1 MATQVA
7 AALAGLG
14 VGYVA
19 YTTASDAVWR
29 RAEVTSRSLARIQ
42 DDMPNVYKSHIL
54 EVQTLCSLVANTH
67 SCSPPSNLVLLL
79 QVQRP
84 GRFDEE
90 LKAARDAKVET
101 VSAWNSAI
109 RSASRAVVDNIQRR
123 KAEET
128 AAMEG
133 RIQEALA
140 ASKAQDAQD
149 AQDAGTSQ

>member
-1 MATQVA
+1 M
-7 AALAGLG
+7 
-14 VGYVA
+14 
-19 YTTASDAVWR
+19 
-29 RAEVTSRSLARIQ
+29 
-42 DDMPNVYKSHIL
+42 
-54 EVQTLCSLVANTH
+54 
-67 SCSPPSNLVLLL
+67 LL

-149 AQDAGTSQ
+149 AQDGTSQ